1 MGYTLAQLR
10 GYFAAVARQAQEKAQ
25 ESLLIAR
32 GSQADEKGW
41 KKLWKAFSPR

>member
-10 GYFAAVARQAQEKAQ
+10 GFSAAVSRQVQERAQ

-32 GSQADEKGW
+32 GAQADEKGW
-41 KKLWKAFSPR
+41 KKLWKAFSRR

>member
-10 GYFAAVARQAQEKAQ
+10 GFTDAIARQGQQQAQEN
-25 ESLLIAR
+25 LLIAR
-32 GSQADEKGW
+32 GAQADEKGW